1 MSHPDWKTAAQIQ
14 ADVGMNLPDQTR
26 IVEWSPAN
34 DEYQM
39 LRYEAGWVELDRHV
53 VETDLE
59 N

>member
-1 MSHPDWKTAAQIQ
+1 
-14 ADVGMNLPDQTR
+14 MNLPDQTR